1 MKAHNKGF
9 SCTLFLSQL
18 LPSSF
23 LIFSLRSQ
31 LTHRSHQL
39 IYKCFAFLKPQ
50 VPFIHMRVHWLS
62 CTGWIFFYFILFYFF
77 YRALHFC
84 FLSSKLC
91 CFFLL
96 GKPKGIMF
104 KISMNTYIRVS
115 SQNFICTAFKNHY
128 LSFRRT
134 CVLYCDNI
142 LLPVATVMQDVIS
155 PATLFH
161 LAFVGC
167 FLPQEGAIYT
177 LCILYGCVWI
187 KWLCLCLCAQP
198 QLWVHMLTFPTL
210 G

>member
-62 CTGWIFFYFILFYFF
+62 CTGWILFYFILFYFF

-91 CFFLL
+91 CFSSLESR
-96 GKPKGIMF
+96 KGSCSRCLWTHTYVYHR
-104 KISMNTYIRVS
+104 KISFALHSRIIIFHFEGLVS
-115 SQNFICTAFKNHY
+115 S
-128 LSFRRT
+128 
-134 CVLYCDNI
+134 
-142 LLPVATVMQDVIS
+142 TVI
-155 PATLFH
+155 
-161 LAFVGC
+161 
-167 FLPQEGAIYT
+167 
-177 LCILYGCVWI
+177 
-187 KWLCLCLCAQP
+187 
-198 QLWVHMLTFPTL
+198 TFCCQ
-210 G
+210 